1 MTPEA
6 ASALAKQM
14 LSVKRYT
21 HEANVVDAAVGLAR
35 LYGADEQ
42 KARLAGWLHDIVK
55 EKSAAELKDIM
66 QMDAGMAAGTAQRP
80 IPVWHGPCAAIYA
93 KHALGVDDEEVLGAV
108 ACHTTGKPDMK
119 KLDKVLFV
127 ADMISAERDFA
138 GVETLRQLACEDLD
152 RTVLAVMQENI
163 AYVKKKGKPLDKESL
178 LALQWMQKH

>member
-21 HEANVVDAAVGLAR
+21 HEANVVEAAVSLAKR
-35 LYGADEQ
+35 YGADKQ

-66 QMDAGMAAGTAQRP
+66 QMDAEMAAGTAQRP

-93 KHALGVDDEEVLGAV
+93 KHVLGVNDEDVLSAV
-108 ACHTTGKPDMK
+108 ACHTTGKPGMK

-127 ADMISAERDFA
+127 ADMIGAERDFA
-138 GVETLRQLACEDLD
+138 GVEALRQLAYEDLD
-152 RTVLAVMQENI
+152 RTVLAMMQENI
-163 AYVKKKGKPLDKESL
+163 AYVEKIGKPLDKESL
-178 LALQWMQKH
+178 LALQWLQEQ